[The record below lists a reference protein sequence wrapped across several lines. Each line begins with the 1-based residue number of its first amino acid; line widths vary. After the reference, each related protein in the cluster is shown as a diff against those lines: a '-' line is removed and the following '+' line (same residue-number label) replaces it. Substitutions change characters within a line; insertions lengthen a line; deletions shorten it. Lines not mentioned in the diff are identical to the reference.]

1 MDTVKEIGGIPVT
14 VRKGR
19 FKTIR
24 IVVDRY
30 GGVRMNVPYGV
41 AEAVAETF
49 FRSKLSR
56 IEKMISRNEPEN
68 ELCYRDGDEVYLWGE
83 RKEVFIGSEGK
94 NGVYL
99 SGEYFRIVPGK
110 KRSPAET
117 AEAFFTEELL
127 RKGRAALD
135 RWAFRTGLSYT
146 VFRVRKTLSRWGSCN
161 VKTGGIHLSLYLANL
176 PEACLDYV
184 ALHEICHLRF
194 PDHGKDFHAM
204 LAMYM
209 PDYKARCRMLK
220 DGNRMRAIV
229 KKPI

>member
-1 MDTVKEIGGIPVT
+1 MDTVKEIGGVPVT
-14 VRKGR
+14 IRKGR

-41 AEAVAETF
+41 AETVSENF
-49 FRSKLSR
+49 FRSKLGW
-56 IEKMISRNEPEN
+56 IEKAVSRSEPQN
-68 ELCYRDGDEVYLWGE
+68 ELCYRDGDEVFLWGE
-83 RKEVFIGSEGK
+83 RKEVFVGGEGK
-94 NGVYL
+94 IGVYL
-99 SGEYFRIVPGK
+99 SGDRFRIVPGK
-110 KRSPAET
+110 NRSPAKI

-127 RKGRAALD
+127 RKGRDALD

-161 VKTGGIHLSLYLANL
+161 VKTGEIHLSLYLANL

-204 LAMYM
+204 LATYM

-220 DGNRMRAIV
+220 DGNTRLSIRHQS
-229 KKPI
+229 